1 MYGFKGIERLLNDIN
16 ERRRKAE
23 KKAYNKKVGYAPK
36 CKVCNSEYLDDI
48 ERLREEDYTYEEIL
62 EELGITDISIM
73 SLSRHFKNHYPN
85 SQAYKDKQ
93 QLEMLENIREAYIKY
108 PFLENYFKNRSLEYL
123 ECFNNDNG
131 FCTDSFNLCEFIP
144 AGTVSNCNKTVWQLK
159 HDAYKKIEN
168 ETSSSYYSRLDK
180 DKENSINIQY
190 EDYITECLN
199 CKNEI
204 NEKRI
209 NLLESIITYHFL
221 NIPPEN
227 KELYFNLLEF
237 DGNPDEFIQTLEEGN
252 TENPAK

>member
-16 ERRRKAE
+16 ERRLKAE
-23 KKAYNKKVGYAPK
+23 KKAHNKKVGYAPK
-36 CKVCNSEYLDDI
+36 CKVCNSEYLDEI
-48 ERLREEDYTYEEIL
+48 EKLREEGLTYEEIL
-62 EELGITDISIM
+62 EELEITDISIM

-93 QLEMLENIREAYIKY
+93 QLELLENIKEAYTKY
-108 PFLENYFKNRSLEYL
+108 PFLEEYFKNKNLEYL
-123 ECFNNDNG
+123 ECFNNNMG
-131 FCTDSFNLCEFIP
+131 FCTDSFRLCEFIP
-144 AGTVSNCNKTVWQLK
+144 ASTVSNSNKTIWQLK
-159 HDAYKKIEN
+159 FKAFNKIEN
-168 ETSSSYYSRLDK
+168 LANESYLRLDK
-180 DKENSINIQY
+180 NKENSINIQY
-190 EDYITECLN
+190 SKYITECLT

-237 DGNPDEFIQTLEEGN
+237 DGNPDEFIQTLEEDT

>member
-1 MYGFKGIERLLNDIN
+1 MYGFKSIERLINDIN
-16 ERRRKAE
+16 DKRIRAE
-23 KKAYNKKVGYAPK
+23 KKAHNKKVGYAPK
-36 CKVCNSEYLDDI
+36 CKVCNSEYLDEI
-48 ERLREEDYTYEEIL
+48 EQLREEAYTYEEIL
-62 EELGITDISIM
+62 EELEITDISIM

-93 QLEMLENIREAYIKY
+93 QLEMLENIKEAYIKY
-108 PFLENYFKNRSLEYL
+108 PFLEDYFKNKNLEYL

-131 FCTDSFNLCEFIP
+131 FCTDNFKLCEFIP
-144 AGTVSNCNKTVWQLK
+144 ASTVSNCNNTIWSLK
-159 HDAYKKIEN
+159 HEAYNKIKN
-168 ETSSSYYSRLDK
+168 SSNSYFHDQ
-180 DKENSINIQY
+180 DKENAINLRY
-190 EDYITECLN
+190 TSYITECLN

-209 NLLESIITYHFL
+209 NLLEKIITYHFL

-237 DGNPDEFIQTLEEGN
+237 DGNPDEFIQTLEEGT

>member
-16 ERRRKAE
+16 ERRLKAE
-23 KKAYNKKVGYAPK
+23 KKAHNKKVGYAPK
-36 CKVCNSEYLDDI
+36 CKVCNSEYLDEI
-48 ERLREEDYTYEEIL
+48 EKLREEGLTYEEIL
-62 EELGITDISIM
+62 EELEITDISIM

-93 QLEMLENIREAYIKY
+93 QLELLENIKEAYTKY
-108 PFLENYFKNRSLEYL
+108 PFLEEYFKNKDLEYL
-123 ECFNNDNG
+123 ECFNNSMG
-131 FCTDSFNLCEFIP
+131 FCTDSFRLCEFIP
-144 AGTVSNCNKTVWQLK
+144 ASTVSNSNKTIWQLK
-159 HDAYKKIEN
+159 FKAFNKIEN
-168 ETSSSYYSRLDK
+168 LANESYLGLDK
-180 DKENSINIQY
+180 NKENSINIQY
-190 EDYITECLN
+190 SKYITECLT

-237 DGNPDEFIQTLEEGN
+237 DGNPDEFIQTLEEGT